1 MGIRLSDLEEGSHLL
16 LHISN
21 KEKSVELGAVLRKH
35 VKHNIAFITL
45 EYAASQ
51 KLIFN
56 NVQIDMEYA
65 HNAEIPFI
73 WRGVKI
79 IAYQTGY
86 LLQVFS
92 DGVKHNRRDYFR
104 VGISKTA
111 RLGMITNGPRQVMVR
126 DLSLSG
132 FSITDRKKELKL
144 KTGDEISVFWEDMG
158 HNLNLRGRVVR
169 IEDTEDVR
177 IYGFEICNLCKDL
190 ASYVNAKQ
198 RQNTSK

>member
-1 MGIRLSDLEEGSHLL
+1 MGIKLSELEEGSQIL

-35 VKHNIAFITL
+35 IKHNIALITL
-45 EYAASQ
+45 EYASPQ

-56 NVQIDMEYA
+56 NVQIDMEYT
-65 HNAEIPFI
+65 HNGEIPFI
-73 WRGVKI
+73 WRGVKVV
-79 IAYQTGY
+79 AYQTGY
-86 LLQVFS
+86 LLQVFA
-92 DGVKHNRRDYFR
+92 DGIKHNRRDYFR
-104 VGISKTA
+104 VGVSKTA
-111 RLGMITNGPRQVMVR
+111 RLGMINNGPRQVMIR

-144 KTGDEISVFWEDMG
+144 STGDEISVFWEDMG

-169 IEDTEDVR
+169 IEDTEDFR